1 MKIANIDRESLHIF
15 WANWGISLKFSGKMW
30 LMIILKLTKN
40 HGSTVSLEDALSG
53 KPQGEGGGE
62 WVAGSNRPW
71 TFPVLL
77 GLTNE
82 NVKEKE
88 RKKFLIFVMFT
99 LAWLLCQYNRCFV
112 LLLDSSICLGLNRFK
127 NQTWTAKRAPLFEK

>member
-53 KPQGEGGGE
+53 KPQGEGGGG
-62 WVAGSNRPW
+62 VG
-71 TFPVLL
+71 
-77 GLTNE
+77 GG
-82 NVKEKE
+82 VKSTLDLPSLIRVNQ
-88 RKKFLIFVMFT
+88 RK
-99 LAWLLCQYNRCFV
+99 R
-112 LLLDSSICLGLNRFK
+112 
-127 NQTWTAKRAPLFEK
+127 